1 MFQRGKM
8 LMPKNLLLGE
18 HHKRLVVRVP
28 DWLYEWISKKARKE
42 GVEKSKVVRR
52 ILLEAMRRETG
63 GG

>member
-1 MFQRGKM
+1 
-8 LMPKNLLLGE
+8 MPKNLLLGE